1 MPLPVPGRP
10 IRLTPDALT
19 ALERYSWPGN
29 VRELQNVVEQAAWL
43 SESDEVALKDL
54 PEQIKSPT
62 AGLLRKQERRR
73 QLADDLYVALVDG
86 HYTFWDHMH
95 PLFLRR
101 DMTRHD
107 LRQLMR
113 RGLAATRG
121 NYRALLKLFGMPDS
135 DYKRF
140 MNFLAAHDCAVDFHP
155 FRFEAVPS
163 RAAGPAA
170 SAPPLPFDE
179 LQGPGKSLAST
190 RRSGPA
196 A

>member
-1 MPLPVPGRP
+1 
-10 IRLTPDALT
+10 
-19 ALERYSWPGN
+19 
-29 VRELQNVVEQAAWL
+29 
-43 SESDEVALKDL
+43 
-54 PEQIKSPT
+54 
-62 AGLLRKQERRR
+62 
-73 QLADDLYVALVDG
+73 
-86 HYTFWDHMH
+86 
-95 PLFLRR
+95 
-101 DMTRHD
+101 MTRHD

-155 FRFEAVPS
+155 FRFGAVPS
-163 RAAGPAA
+163 RTTVPAT
-170 SAPPLPFDE
+170 SAPSQPFDE
-179 LQGPGKSLAST
+179 VPERTNREGHA

>member
-1 MPLPVPGRP
+1 
-10 IRLTPDALT
+10 
-19 ALERYSWPGN
+19 
-29 VRELQNVVEQAAWL
+29 VRELQNVVEQAAWM
-43 SESDEVALKDL
+43 SESDEVSLKEL
-54 PEQIKSPT
+54 PEQIRSPI
-62 AGLLRKQERRR
+62 AGLLRKHERRR

-95 PLFLRR
+95 PLFLGR
-101 DMTRHD
+101 DMTRQD
-107 LRQLMR
+107 LRQLIR
-113 RGLAATRG
+113 RGLSATRG

-163 RAAGPAA
+163 QAAAPAA
-170 SAPPLPFDE
+170 SAPSLQFDE
-179 LQGPGKSLAST
+179 DPGTLERQALT